1 MEIIKQVPALEMR
14 GISKSF
20 GSVRANHDVNFTLDH
35 GEIHALLGE
44 NGSGKSTL
52 MNILS
57 GIYSPDS
64 GMIMINGTVRQF
76 HSPKDAIS
84 QKIGMVHQHFRLME
98 NMLAWENVQAGTA
111 GAKLDRKNP
120 LNAWSRWPNNIKSA
134 LTPAKVCARCRSVK
148 NKMWRL

>member
-64 GMIMINGTVRQF
+64 GMIMINRTVRQF

-111 GAKLDRKNP
+111 GAKLDEK
-120 LNAWSRWPNNIKSA
+120 IH
-134 LTPAKVCARCRSVK
+134 
-148 NKMWRL
+148 